1 VRSIFAKILLW
12 SLGTFAL
19 SLVAFWAL
27 ARSLEGRPPGPDD
40 LFGRMVAMQEGEAC
54 RSFEEGGP
62 ERLAAFLGR
71 LDSYFPAEHHLADSR
86 GRDLVSG
93 QDWSTLLWR
102 RHANPGPPRLHGD
115 RMVFVGRPRDDR
127 YRFLAFVRPRFD
139 PRFNPW
145 NILPF
150 YGAVVLVIALMG
162 SVLAAHLAAP
172 LRGLRR
178 VVDRFGQGDLAA
190 RVGSTRK
197 DEIGELARAFDQMA
211 GRIETL
217 MTAERRLLQDVSHEL
232 RSPLARLVFAVEL
245 ARTSEDRGASL
256 DRIKKDFGRLSHLV
270 DELLQLTRAEG
281 DPMAREL
288 EQVRLDDLIRNVIE
302 DCRLEAE
309 AKACRLVLHTGA
321 AATVQGGRELLRRAV
336 ENVLRNAIRYAP
348 QGTDIEVVLRRRED
362 AATIHVRDHGIGVP
376 EESLGAIFEPFFRV
390 EGDRSR
396 SSGGVG
402 LGLAIT
408 RRAIS
413 LHGGTI
419 VASNA
424 GPGLN
429 ITLELP
435 LATRAPGSL
444 A

>member
-1 VRSIFAKILLW
+1 VRTIFAKILLW

-27 ARSLEGRPPGPDD
+27 SRSLERRTPGPDD
-40 LFGRMVAMQEGEAC
+40 FFGRTIAMQEGEAI
-54 RSFEEGGP
+54 RAFEEGGP
-62 ERLAAFLGR
+62 QRLAAFLRR
-71 LDSYFPAEHHLADSR
+71 LDSYFPAEHHLTDSR
-86 GRDLVSG
+86 GRDLVGGEDLSALLIRRRPG
-93 QDWSTLLWR
+93 Q
-102 RHANPGPPRLHGD
+102 PPPLAPRG
-115 RMVFVGRPRDDR
+115 RPVFVARPRGDR
-127 YRFLAFVRPRFD
+127 YRFLAIVRPRID
-139 PRFNPW
+139 AW
-145 NILPF
+145 NILPY

-162 SVLAAHLAAP
+162 SALAVHLAAP
-172 LRGLRR
+172 LRDLRR
-178 VVDRFGQGDLAA
+178 VVDRFGQGGLAA

-197 DEIGELARAFDQMA
+197 DEIGELSRAFDQMA

-245 ARTSEDRGASL
+245 ARTSEDRGAAL
-256 DRIKKDFGRLSHLV
+256 DRVKKDIGRLSHLV

-281 DPMAREL
+281 DPAAREL
-288 EQVRLDDLIRNVIE
+288 EPVRLDDLLRAVIE

-309 AKACRLVLHTGA
+309 ANSCRIVLHTEG
-321 AATVQGGRELLRRAV
+321 AATVPGERELLRRAV

-348 QGTDIEVVLRRRED
+348 GGTAIEVDLRTRED
-362 AATIHVRDHGIGVP
+362 AVTIKVRDHGIGVP

-396 SSGGVG
+396 SSGGAG

-408 RRAIS
+408 RRAVS

-419 VASNA
+419 VARNA
-424 GPGLN
+424 RPGLN
-429 ITLELP
+429 ITIELP
-435 LATRAPGSL
+435 LVAPT
-444 A
+444 